1 MTQLSID
8 LFGINNCDTV
18 KKARAWLTE
27 QGIDYT
33 FHDFKKTGVNQQQLQ
48 HWAEQLGW
56 ETLVNKKGLTWRRLP
71 EKDKAD
77 LDQAKAFRLMQ
88 ANTSLIK
95 RPVLQYSDQVLVGF
109 DALSWQ
115 NMLAQ

>member
-1 MTQLSID
+1 MTQLPIN

-27 QGIDYT
+27 QGIGYT
-33 FHDFKKTGVNQQQLQ
+33 FHDFKKVGVNQQQLQ
-48 HWAEQLGW
+48 QWAEQLGW
-56 ETLVNKKGLTWRRLP
+56 EALVNKKGLTWRRLS
-71 EKDKAD
+71 EADKAD
-77 LDQAKAFRLMQ
+77 LDQVKAFTLMQ

-95 RPVLQYSDQVLVGF
+95 RPVLQHGDQVLVGF
-109 DALSWQ
+109 DTLSWQ